1 VHSTPS
7 PDHELTSDERDG
19 LPDVEAA
26 LQAACRQAGVDPSAA
41 VLLRHFS
48 NAVFLVG
55 DLVGRVAYG
64 PGAAERSQRAVAVAH
79 WLANQQFPV
88 TVPVSPSADEPP
100 QPVLVD
106 GHGMQI
112 AVTFWA
118 YYPQNADA
126 QLDFRVLGRMA
137 RLLHETPGLPALA
150 LPAYAPLGSLLRV
163 LADNNPSRPEIFAPD
178 DRAWLSGRAI
188 ELADRATCL
197 PSELGTGLIHADMW
211 AGNLLHHPGGG
222 LDGWLLGDWDGV
234 CIGPREVDLSPT
246 SVAARFGVDPA
257 NADRVAEGYGFEIRD
272 WPGYPL
278 LREIREL
285 STLSALIKLAATHPA
300 SARELKLRVNSL
312 RAGDAT
318 VRWNRQ

>member
-1 VHSTPS
+1 VHSTPG

-26 LQAACRQAGVDPSAA
+26 LQAACRQTGVDPAA
-41 VLLRHFS
+41 PVLLRHFS
-48 NAVFLVG
+48 NAVFRVG

-79 WLANQQFPV
+79 WLSGQRFPV

-100 QPVLVD
+100 QPVLID
-106 GHGMQI
+106 GQGMQI

-118 YYPQNADA
+118 YYPQDADTP
-126 QLDFRVLGRMA
+126 LDFRVLGRMA
-137 RLLHETPGLPALA
+137 RLLHETPGRPALA
-150 LPAYAPLGSLLRV
+150 LPAYEPLKGLLRV
-163 LADNNPSRPEIFAPD
+163 LVDTQSPPDVFAPD
-178 DRAWLSGRAI
+178 DRAWLTDRAI
-188 ELADRATCL
+188 DLAGQATRL

-257 NADRVAEGYGFEIRD
+257 NADWVAEGYGFEIRD

-285 STLSALIKLAATHPA
+285 STLSALIKLAATHPP
-300 SARELKLRVNSL
+300 SARELNLRVTSL
-312 RAGDAT
+312 RAGDAI